1 MSIRRIYF
9 SIFILVISFSVAA
22 QNNFSLEYYLPRNV
36 NYDPAIPTPAS
47 VIGHEVGEWHVTHD
61 KLVLYMKSLAAA
73 NPSRIKLQ
81 VTGTTYE
88 GRQQL
93 LLIITS
99 PENQARINDIQKQH
113 ASLSDPA
120 KSALLNTADMPAVLL
135 MGFSIHGNESSGSN
149 ASMLTAYYLA
159 AAQGPAVDKMLK
171 EAVFLI
177 DPSFNPD
184 GLQRFSTWA
193 NQHKSKIMVSDPNS
207 REFNEVW
214 PGGRFNH
221 YWFDLNRDWL
231 PAVHRESRNRLQY
244 FHDWRPNV
252 LTDHHEMGS
261 NSTFFFQPG
270 VVSRVNPLTPGKNQE
285 LTANI
290 AAYHAKLLDSIGSL
304 YYTREGYDD
313 FYYGK
318 GSTFPDVQG
327 SIGILFEQASSRGHV
342 QETTN
347 GLLTFPFTIR
357 NQFITTLSTMEATV
371 AMRKTLLD
379 YQRDFFNNALNEAKA
394 NAIAGYVFG
403 DKENTYNSE
412 ILAEML
418 QRHRIDVKVLNK
430 DFETNGLRFAQ
441 GKSYFVNTL
450 QPQYRLIRSIFE
462 KQREYKDSLF
472 YDVTAWTIP
481 LAMGI
486 PYAGMNAGAAQS
498 IMTSP
503 VTVTVSTTGQFSG
516 TENDYA
522 WVLDWHDFEAPK
534 VLYKLLD
541 AGLKVR
547 VATQPFSTTVMG
559 KIQAFER
566 GSIIVPNQMQTKT
579 RSEMVAILRKLAAT
593 SNVKFTGITTGL
605 SLAGIDIGSNNA
617 PSLEKPQVALLV
629 GEGVSAT
636 DAGEVWHLMDQRMD
650 MPLTQLEI
658 TTFNRADLSRY
669 TTMIMVSG
677 SQSGINKDKLKT
689 WISGGG
695 VLIACEDAVQWCSR
709 NGISELSFKKIPA
722 PITDSSKMLA
732 YDSKSEIDGAQR
744 MTGAIFRAD
753 IDLTHPLNFGS
764 QQPYIDLIKTNS
776 VFMKPA
782 KNPFASPVR
791 YGTDPLQSGF
801 ITRQNYE
808 ALKGTA
814 SVVVQTVGKGR
825 VIHMADNPNFRAF
838 WLGGMK
844 MFMNAVFFGGTINA
858 GSASQE
864 EAAD

>member
-1 MSIRRIYF
+1 MSFQKICF
-9 SIFILVISFSVAA
+9 CFFLLAFSFSVVA
-22 QNNFSLEYYLPRNV
+22 QNNLSLDYYLPKEV
-36 NYDPAIPTPAS
+36 TYDPAIPTPAS
-47 VIGHEVGEWHVTHD
+47 VVGHEVGEWHITHD
-61 KLVLYMKSLAAA
+61 KLVLYMKAVAAA

-99 PENQARINDIQKQH
+99 PENQGRLNEIQKQH
-113 ASLSDPA
+113 AALSDPA
-120 KSALLNTADMPAVLL
+120 NSAALNTSDMPAVLL

-193 NQHKSKIMVSDPNS
+193 NQHKSKNLVSDPNS
-207 REFNEVW
+207 REYNEVW

-231 PAVHRESRNRLQY
+231 PAVHRETRNRLQY

-252 LTDHHEMGS
+252 VTDHHEMGS

-270 VVSRVNPLTPGKNQE
+270 VLSRVNPLTPAKNQE
-285 LTANI
+285 LTGAI
-290 AAYHAKLLDSIGSL
+290 AEYHAKLLDKIGSL
-304 YYTREGYDD
+304 YYTKEGYDD

-327 SIGILFEQASSRGHV
+327 SIGILFEQASSRGHL
-342 QETTN
+342 QETAN

-357 NQFITTLSTMEATV
+357 NQFTTTLSTMEATV

-379 YQRDFFNNALNEAKA
+379 YQRDFFTNAYNEGKA
-394 NAIAGYVFG
+394 SAISGYIFG
-403 DKENTYNSE
+403 DKDNTYNSE

-418 QRHRIDVKVLNK
+418 QRHRIDVKLLDK
-430 DFETNGLRFAQ
+430 DFETNGQQFAK
-441 GKSYFVNTL
+441 GKSYFVNTQ

-462 KQREYKDSLF
+462 KQNEYKDSLF
-472 YDVTAWTIP
+472 YDVTAWTVP

-486 PYAGMNAGAAQS
+486 PYAALNAATAKSVTAA
-498 IMTSP
+498 P
-503 VTVTVSTTGQFSG
+503 VTATVNTHGQFMG

-534 VLYKLLD
+534 ALYKLLD
-541 AGLKVR
+541 AGLKAR
-547 VATQPFSTTVMG
+547 VATQPFSTMVQG
-559 KIQAFER
+559 KVQAFDR

-579 RSEMVAILRKLAAT
+579 RAEIVAIIRKLAAT
-593 SNVKFTGITTGL
+593 NNVKFTGISTGL
-605 SLAGIDIGSNNA
+605 SSSGIDMGSNNA
-617 PSLEKPQVALLV
+617 PSLEKPEVAMLV
-629 GEGVSAT
+629 GDGVSAT

-650 MPLTQLEI
+650 IPVTQLEI
-658 TTFNRADLSRY
+658 ETFNRVNLSRY
-669 TTMIMVSG
+669 NTLIMVSG
-677 SQSGINKDKLKT
+677 RQSGLNKEKLKE

-709 NGISELSFKKIPA
+709 NGISELSFKKVPA
-722 PITDSSKMLA
+722 AISDSSKMLA
-732 YDSKSEIDGAQR
+732 YGTKSEIDGAQR
-744 MTGAIFRAD
+744 LTGAIFRAET
-753 IDLTHPLNFGS
+753 DLTHPLNFGF
-764 QQPYIDLIKTNS
+764 QQPYIDLFKTNS

-791 YGTDPLQSGF
+791 YGSDPLQSGF

-814 SVVVQTVGKGR
+814 SVVVQTVGRGR

-844 MFMNAVFFGGTINA
+844 LFMNAVFFGSIING
-858 GSASQE
+858 GSASAE
-864 EAAD
+864 EAID